1 MLTAKTAPGESAH
14 VKLEGGL
21 SVARHYL
28 PDLVY
33 GANDGI
39 ITTFAVVAGVA
50 GGALSPAVIL
60 IIGVANLFGDGFSM
74 AAGNYQ
80 AIRSRESVLRTQG
93 LPGEESQPVRHA
105 FATFA
110 AFVVAGAIPL
120 LPFLL
125 SGGTNRLA
133 VTVVMTLVAL
143 MTVGVLR
150 AAVTDGRWWRDG
162 LEMCGLG
169 VVVAAVAYASG
180 ALIARVLTGMPA
192 LQ

>member
-1 MLTAKTAPGESAH
+1 MLTANTAPGGSAH
-14 VKLEGGL
+14 VRLDGAL
-21 SVARHYL
+21 SVTRHYL

-50 GGALSPAVIL
+50 GGALPPAVIL

-80 AIRSRESVLRTQG
+80 AIRSRESVLRAQG
-93 LPGEESQPVRHA
+93 LPGEENQPVRHA
-105 FATFA
+105 CATFV

-120 LPFLL
+120 LPFLVP
-125 SGGTNRLA
+125 GGAGRLA
-133 VTVVMTLVAL
+133 ATLVMTLMAL
-143 MTVGVLR
+143 MLVGVLR

-180 ALIARVLTGMPA
+180 ALVARAFTWMPA
-192 LQ
+192 VP

>member
-1 MLTAKTAPGESAH
+1 MLTASTAPGDSAH
-14 VKLEGGL
+14 VKLDGAL
-21 SVARHYL
+21 SVARHDL

-50 GGALSPAVIL
+50 GGALSPTVVL
-60 IIGVANLFGDGFSM
+60 IIGVANLFADGFSM

-105 FATFA
+105 CATFA
-110 AFVVAGAIPL
+110 AFVAAGAIPL

-125 SGGTNRLA
+125 PGGAGRMA
-133 VTVVMTLVAL
+133 ATVVMTLVAL
-143 MTVGVLR
+143 MLVGVLR
-150 AAVTDGRWWRDG
+150 ASVTDGRWWRDG

-169 VVVAAVAYASG
+169 IVVAAVAYASG
-180 ALIARVLTGMPA
+180 ALIARALTGMPA
-192 LQ
+192 MR